1 MPHRRHVVDLV
12 LDPTGSRAGQS
23 HAGSHVSAHAAH
35 PTCQLAEIPP
45 ARLLHQGNRTTMR
58 RYLSATSSS
67 SSSRSSF
74 TDWELMDGRGEALNA
89 NDLSYAFRIRRGGT
103 RAATSRES
111 SKQPSPDRRIEHNP
125 FSISFSFLRI
135 GSIRRVFRGSGSRDF
150 RLIKKHLFEYIFV
163 FIEKRLWRY
172 DGDDDVM
179 PKDKRRIRPSVRP
192 SEKEHFRTRQS
203 VGWYP
208 RCSFIA

>member
-1 MPHRRHVVDLV
+1 MSWISFWIRPEAV
-12 LDPTGSRAGQS
+12 
-23 HAGSHVSAHAAH
+23 
-35 PTCQLAEIPP
+35 P
-45 ARLLHQGNRTTMR
+45 ARVTLGVTSLLTLHTQHANSQKSLPPVSYIKVIGQRCDDIYQQLLLLLLHVLLLPIG
-58 RYLSATSSS
+58 S
-67 SSSRSSF
+67 
-74 TDWELMDGRGEALNA
+74 WWDGRGEALNA

-179 PKDKRRIRPSVRP
+179 PKDKRRIRPSVRA
-192 SEKEHFRTRQS
+192 SEKEHFRTRRQS